1 MAFLLDIDGLPLLTA
16 GAALLACYCSLDRC
30 LPKAG
35 KQEISAAFKAGLM
48 REMQAMSKTQGAE
61 DPVLKRG
68 EFMAMFTRHGV
79 PEAIANGLFEMV
91 DADNDQEASLSEL
104 IVVLSKYYTSR
115 HERARMMFQLF
126 DANGDGALDFAEVKM
141 MMKAKFGEGHSED
154 QIEDLASSL
163 FKHIDVDRSGT
174 ISFEGATHS
183 RHRLSA
189 SGCSASDCAVLQN
202 LTNRTRS
209 IR

>member
-1 MAFLLDIDGLPLLTA
+1 MH
-16 GAALLACYCSLDRC
+16 LA
-30 LPKAG
+30 P
-35 KQEISAAFKAGLM
+35 
-48 REMQAMSKTQGAE
+48 
-61 DPVLKRG
+61 
-68 EFMAMFTRHGV
+68 GV
-79 PEAIANGLFEMV
+79 PLFEMV

-115 HERARMMFQLF
+115 HERARMMVQLF

-154 QIEDLASSL
+154 QIEALASSL

-189 SGCSASDCAVLQN
+189 SSRCASDCAVLQN